1 MNSGTSLGLANTD
14 AQEAPIVLQTY
25 LATGKKVRDGRDRLS
40 VATSAGTDCQDQ
52 ITQRQTRKFSRLQN
66 LSISFH
72 TIASISGSNSN
83 TISICEYLIHKPYV
97 VILPLC
103 TL

>member
-1 MNSGTSLGLANTD
+1 
-14 AQEAPIVLQTY
+14 
-25 LATGKKVRDGRDRLS
+25 
-40 VATSAGTDCQDQ
+40 
-52 ITQRQTRKFSRLQN
+52 

-97 VILPLC
+97 VILSLC